1 MTVAISSAIDGE
13 QNWSVDRISS
23 ELALFIPNSICV
35 SVTHQVI
42 QSSHQGFK
50 LLLPNAALVQG
61 AKGGASPAYGANRVG
76 FMDGAVQ
83 QN

>member
-1 MTVAISSAIDGE
+1 MASKTEVE
-13 QNWSVDRISS
+13 T
-23 ELALFIPNSICV
+23 ELAQSLLCSFPILSSICV
-35 SVTHQVI
+35 PVTHQVI

-61 AKGGASPAYGANRVG
+61 AKGGASPAYSANRVG

-83 QN
+83 QD

>member
-1 MTVAISSAIDGE
+1 M
-13 QNWSVDRISS
+13 
-23 ELALFIPNSICV
+23 LICGP
-35 SVTHQVI
+35 VTHQVI

-50 LLLPNAALVQG
+50 LLLPKPALVQG
-61 AKGGASPAYGANRVG
+61 PKGGAGPAHGADGVG